1 MDIKMGRAKRR
12 GTREQRIA
20 ESLGLKE
27 RSLAD
32 IKKQLGLP
40 DDAEF
45 LGYGIHLPDPDEFL
59 AKFDDD
65 GYVARKAW
73 AKDPQLAIQYDEFA
87 NAYEVSRKCAGSI
100 VVGMFDIGEQIV
112 VAGIT
117 DKP

>member
-1 MDIKMGRAKRR
+1 MGQAKHR

-32 IKKQLGLP
+32 IKKQLSLP

-45 LGYGIHLPDPDEFL
+45 LGYGVHLPEPDEFL

-65 GYVARKAW
+65 GYATRKVW
-73 AKDPQLAIQYDEFA
+73 AKDPQLAIQYEGFA
-87 NAYEVSRKCAGSI
+87 DAHEVSRKCVGSI
-100 VVGMFDIGEQIV
+100 VVGMFDIGDQIF
-112 VAGIT
+112 VAGVT
-117 DKP
+117 ENPSP